1 MIICPIA
8 INVQPARIIPQ
19 LVVEPNV
26 FLALVQVLD
35 PLRVLGVIQV
45 NLLKA
50 VHVQIVLWVSFQWA
64 KTHQIALLA
73 LKVITPKVARLIML
87 ANNVLEELT
96 TTKKVSQVPQV
107 VYLAPLAHTLR
118 LVQPHLATVK
128 IVTRGNSSMELLV
141 LVNPIVKV
149 ALLVNTVLTL
159 REVQIVQCV
168 ALVGIT
174 IKLLKRLVRLA
185 AKENTATKKVA
196 LRSPIV
202 NFVQEEH
209 TTTK

>member
-1 MIICPIA
+1 VQENIIL
-8 INVQPARIIPQ
+8 R
-19 LVVEPNV
+19 LVVEPIA
-26 FLALVQVLD
+26 FLALVQALD
-35 PLRVLGVIQV
+35 PIRVMGVLQV

-64 KTHQIALLA
+64 KTHQIAMHA
-73 LKVITPKVARLIML
+73 LKVNTPKVACLIML
-87 ANNVLEELT
+87 ANNVWVELT

-149 ALLVNTVLTL
+149 ALLVNTVLNL

-196 LRSPIV
+196 LRYPIV